1 MRVHPMAE
9 GGWGS
14 PRLPSRSRDRA
25 SPPEATPMLVFVEKN
40 WGSLWIKTQSHSSSR
55 LWSFNKEVKIS
66 PHFLCALL
74 AMIPRQTKDR
84 RNGRCFIHRLL
95 VSVSGSAGFN
105 MYLRVWPV
113 KCGSLGVYEF
123 YIMEKIGGGDL
134 LLGLII
140 VKTGIMPQHNL

>member
-1 MRVHPMAE
+1 MRVQPMAE
-9 GGWGS
+9 GHLGCHQG
-14 PRLPSRSRDRA
+14 PGTGRC
-25 SPPEATPMLVFVEKN
+25 PPEATPMLVFVENN
-40 WGSLWIKTQSHSSSR
+40 WRSLWIKTQSHSSSR

-66 PHFLCALL
+66 PHLLCALF
-74 AMIPRQTKDR
+74 AMIPRQTKDW
-84 RNGRCFIHRLL
+84 RNDRCFIHRLL
-95 VSVSGSAGFN
+95 VSVSGSVGFN
-105 MYLRVWPV
+105 MYLWVWPV